1 MLVGMPFSGKTT
13 ALNTLQKA
21 LTDLA
26 QDAEMCGVPERIQ
39 MMWNEHRRFPF
50 KLSLFIQLY

>member
-26 QDAEMCGVPERIQ
+26 QDMSDMTDDWVAGFFGGVLARG
-39 MMWNEHRRFPF
+39 
-50 KLSLFIQLY
+50 